1 MIDSILKLL
10 RGSVRPVALFV
21 ILGGITF
28 LAVYHGVTADTAEG
42 VAMLMGIGGPIVT
55 LWFVE
60 RKRPT
65 FDEALEE
72 RDSEQALRATVL
84 EKSEGRD

>member
-1 MIDSILKLL
+1 MIDSILKLA
-10 RGSVRPVALFV
+10 RGLVRPLGLFA

-28 LAVYHGVTADTAEG
+28 LAVYHGVTSDTAEG
-42 VAMLMGIGGPIVT
+42 VAMLMGIGGPIIT

-60 RKRPT
+60 RKRPA

-72 RDSEQALRATVL
+72 RDRERAGL
-84 EKSEGRD
+84 

>member
-10 RGSVRPVALFV
+10 RGSVRPVGLFV
-21 ILGGITF
+21 VLGGITF

-60 RKRPT
+60 RQRP
-65 FDEALEE
+65 ALPVPPEE
-72 RDSEQALRATVL
+72 TGPVVVNNSAMLH
-84 EKSEGRD
+84 